1 MFFVKRVTR
10 VLFLDFGAPAGR
22 AAITGE
28 FKSFMLEQLLLNV
41 SWAFSLPFLPFYYHL
56 PESLWLGLSLD
67 KIAGVFETYGVYLTG
82 LGFTYYHVFYRN
94 VFFKPFITKVSQGQT
109 FAKLRLTVK
118 TTFQSL
124 NSNIVSIKATVTRFF
139 K

>member
-1 MFFVKRVTR
+1 M
-10 VLFLDFGAPAGR
+10 LDQ
-22 AAITGE
+22 I
-28 FKSFMLEQLLLNV
+28 FMYV
-41 SWAFSLPFLPFYYHL
+41 SWSFSLPFLPLYYHL
-56 PESLWLGLSLD
+56 PESVWLGLGLD

-94 VFFKPFITKVSQGQT
+94 IFFKPFIAKVSQGQT
-109 FAKLRLTVK
+109 YAKLRVTAR

-124 NSNIVSIKATVTRFF
+124 KSTLVSVKASITRLF

>member
-1 MFFVKRVTR
+1 MW
-10 VLFLDFGAPAGR
+10 
-22 AAITGE
+22 
-28 FKSFMLEQLLLNV
+28 EQLLLNV
-41 SWAFSLPFLPFYYHL
+41 SWAFSLPLLPFYYHL

-94 VFFKPFITKVSQGQT
+94 VFFKPFIAKVSQGQT

-118 TTFQSL
+118 TTFRSL
-124 NSNIVSIKATVTRFF
+124 NSSIINIKASITRFF